1 MNWTPPN
8 HMGADRMLGLDVY
21 SRDDEQIGMVDEVMH
36 PVDLSED
43 PHARYLLVKS
53 NLQTGWDLYIPEEEV
68 QSVADDRVILR
79 ATSEQ
84 VDSQDWTRP
93 PEGFRLS

>member
-1 MNWTPPN
+1 MSWTPPN

-21 SRDDEQIGMVDEVMH
+21 GQDDEQIGRVDEVMH

-43 PHARYLLVKS
+43 PQARYLLIKS
-53 NLQTGWDLYIPEEEV
+53 NLLTGWDLYVPEAAV
-68 QSVADDRVILR
+68 QSVEDDRIILR
-79 ATSEQ
+79 TTSEEIDTQ
-84 VDSQDWTRP
+84 EWTRP